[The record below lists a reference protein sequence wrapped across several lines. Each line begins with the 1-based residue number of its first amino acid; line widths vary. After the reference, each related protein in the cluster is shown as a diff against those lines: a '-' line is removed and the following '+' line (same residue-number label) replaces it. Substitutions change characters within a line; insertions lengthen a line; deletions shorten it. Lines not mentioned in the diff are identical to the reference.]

1 MTTSCSGKLSDCGIV
16 DKDTTA
22 QTLHVDPEALN
33 ALREC
38 KEQMKTISRKR
49 ISITRIAA
57 ILAIVTLGSRSNLPS
72 SASETIAPLTEAGLL
87 NGLCN
92 VPTVSEAGSE
102 TVQFKD
108 GKAEWNGCRGEIVK
122 TAIGDL
128 NGDGINDGAFVF
140 TYNSGGS
147 GYFTS
152 LLVFVASEKGAKPV
166 GERTLGD
173 RSIANSLKISHG
185 TITLDVLGH
194 RSSDSASKP
203 TLKRVVKFKVK
214 NTALVGPENLQ

>member
-1 MTTSCSGKLSDCGIV
+1 MTTSCSGKLSDCGVV

-22 QTLHVDPEALN
+22 QTMDVDSEALN

-38 KEQMKTISRKR
+38 KEQMNTRSKTYIFLA
-49 ISITRIAA
+49 TIAA
-57 ILAIVTLGSRSNLPS
+57 IVAIGSFGNLPS
-72 SASETIAPLTEAGLL
+72 SASETIAPLTEVGLL

-102 TVQFKD
+102 TVQFKG

-128 NGDGINDGAFVF
+128 NGDGIKDGAFVF

-166 GERTLGD
+166 GERSLGD
-173 RSIANSLKISHG
+173 RSIANSLKICHG

-194 RSSDSASKP
+194 RGSDSASSP
-203 TLKRVVKFKVK
+203 TLRRVVKFKVK

>member
-1 MTTSCSGKLSDCGIV
+1 MTTSCSGKLSDCRVV

-22 QTLHVDPEALN
+22 QTLHVDSKALN

-38 KEQMKTISRKR
+38 KEPMKTISRSR
-49 ISITRIAA
+49 IFITRIAA
-57 ILAIVTLGSRSNLPS
+57 IVAIATLGSRSDLPS

-102 TVQFKD
+102 TVLFKD

-122 TAIGDL
+122 IAIGDL
-128 NGDGINDGAFVF
+128 NGDGIKDGAIVF
-140 TYNSGGS
+140 SYNSGGT

-152 LLVFVASEKGAKPV
+152 LLVFVASEKGAKKV
-166 GERTLGD
+166 GERALGD
-173 RSIANSLKISHG
+173 RSQANSLKISHG
-185 TITLDVLGH
+185 TVTLDVLGH
-194 RSSDSASKP
+194 RSSDSVSRP
-203 TLKRVVKFKVK
+203 TLKRVVTFKVK
-214 NTALVGPENLQ
+214 NNALVGPENLQ

>member
-1 MTTSCSGKLSDCGIV
+1 MTTSCSGELSYCGVV

-22 QTLHVDPEALN
+22 QTLQVDSEALN

-38 KEQMKTISRKR
+38 KEQMKTISRKS
-49 ISITRIAA
+49 ISIARIAA
-57 ILAIVTLGSRSNLPS
+57 IVAIVTLGSRSNLPS
-72 SASETIAPLTEAGLL
+72 SASENIAPLTESGLL

-102 TVQFKD
+102 TVLFKD

-128 NGDGINDGAFVF
+128 NGDGIKDGAIVF
-140 TYNSGGS
+140 SYNSGGT

-152 LLVFVASEKGAKPV
+152 LLVLVASENGAKKV
-166 GERTLGD
+166 GERALGD
-173 RSIANSLKISHG
+173 RSRANSLKISHG
-185 TITLDVLGH
+185 TVTLDVLGH
-194 RSSDSASKP
+194 RNSDSASRP
-203 TLKRVVKFKVK
+203 TLKRVVKFKVR
-214 NTALVGPENLQ
+214 NNALVGPENLQ

>member
-1 MTTSCSGKLSDCGIV
+1 MVFAMCPLSQKRAAKLYSL
-16 DKDTTA
+16 K
-22 QTLHVDPEALN
+22 
-33 ALREC
+33 
-38 KEQMKTISRKR
+38 S
-49 ISITRIAA
+49 
-57 ILAIVTLGSRSNLPS
+57 
-72 SASETIAPLTEAGLL
+72 
-87 NGLCN
+87 
-92 VPTVSEAGSE
+92 
-102 TVQFKD
+102 

-166 GERTLGD
+166 GERSLGD
-173 RSIANSLKISHG
+173 RSIANSLKICHG

>member
-1 MTTSCSGKLSDCGIV
+1 M

-22 QTLHVDPEALN
+22 QSMHVDSEALN

-38 KEQMKTISRKR
+38 KEHMKTISRNDTFLTKVAV
-49 ISITRIAA
+49 IAA
-57 ILAIVTLGSRSNLPS
+57 IGYFSNWPS
-72 SASETIAPLTEAGLL
+72 SASETFAPLTEAGLL
-87 NGLCN
+87 NGRCN

-102 TVQFKD
+102 TVQFKN
-108 GKAEWNGCRGEIVK
+108 GKAEWNGCSGEIVK

-140 TYNSGGS
+140 TYNSGGT

-152 LLVFVASEKGAKPV
+152 LLVLVASDKGAKQV

-173 RSIANSLKISHG
+173 RSMINSLKISHG
-185 TITLDVLGH
+185 VVTLDVLGH
-194 RSSDSASKP
+194 RSSDSASRP
-203 TLKRVVKFKVK
+203 TLRRVVKFKVK